1 LVLTDAQIV
10 DMRDSVEFLKGLEA
24 EIRVKRQVLELILRS
39 DANAKFQR
47 LAIEDQNEK
56 INRSVKL

>member
-1 LVLTDAQIV
+1 MVLTDAQIIG
-10 DMRDSVEFLKGLEA
+10 MRDSVEFLKSLEA
-24 EIRVKRQVLELILRS
+24 EVRVKRQALELILRS

-56 INRSVKL
+56 INRTEKS